1 MNFDKHFKE
10 TFENHEVNAPKELW
24 DAVDS
29 HFPDD
34 ASIFFDK
41 QFADRYSGLK
51 TPPPYKLWL
60 KIFYLNGL

>member
-34 ASIFFDK
+34 ASIFFDDCIGGGGSDARR
-41 QFADRYSGLK
+41 FLV
-51 TPPPYKLWL
+51 
-60 KIFYLNGL
+60 F